1 MIDIND
7 VLNALV
13 TRTAESELSW
23 SLSVNTDEF
32 VTVVGENVI
41 TIQRIVAS
49 ALTPSERFQLRIVD
63 DEGSTVE
70 SMESTGSY
78 VHIPTERRS
87 TEDQSRQLSQLFL
100 LARRSA
106 LDVSTT
112 LAKILDVLGES

>member
-23 SLSVNTDEF
+23 SLSANTDEF
-32 VTVVGENVI
+32 VAVVGESVI
-41 TIQRIVAS
+41 TIQRIVAA
-49 ALTPSERFQLRIVD
+49 ALTPSERFRLRIVD

-78 VHIPTERRS
+78 VHIPTEMRS
-87 TEDQSRQLSQLFL
+87 TEDESRQLSQLFL